1 MALVRTGFLGGE
13 HLPSLLEEADFH
25 LEAMHKFHNNI
36 SVPNTSAYRETIS
49 ILIDKGEHTSKK
61 SYDVDMSNTTYGHR
75 YNETLWLNKML
86 QAFWLGH
93 ATRCHHF
100 ATKALE
106 KKPDIGNH
114 NRLVALF
121 YATLNSFRGIKS
133 NNGSGSQFAKMKPLY
148 EEATDFLQ
156 SASEISPGSC
166 NNKIYLLQ
174 AEMFSFEKKN
184 QQAKEKYTAS
194 ISLSRYVH
202 EKGLACEQ
210 AGSHHQKIGN
220 ASEALKYFE
229 QAKQCYKEWGSQMK
243 MEAMDKA
250 MSRLSG
256 SAKV

>member
-1 MALVRTGFLGGE
+1 MALVRTGLLGGE
-13 HLPSLLEEADFH
+13 HLPSLLKEADFH
-25 LEAMHKFHNNI
+25 LEAMHKFHNTI
-36 SVPNTSAYRETIS
+36 TVPITSAYRETIS
-49 ILIDKGEHTSKK
+49 ILTDKGEHTSKK
-61 SYDVDMSNTTYGHR
+61 SYEVDTSNTMYAHR
-75 YNETLWLNKML
+75 YNDDLWLNKML

-210 AGSHHQKIGN
+210 AGLHHQKIGD

-229 QAKQCYKEWGSQMK
+229 QAKQLY
-243 MEAMDKA
+243 
-250 MSRLSG
+250 
-256 SAKV
+256 